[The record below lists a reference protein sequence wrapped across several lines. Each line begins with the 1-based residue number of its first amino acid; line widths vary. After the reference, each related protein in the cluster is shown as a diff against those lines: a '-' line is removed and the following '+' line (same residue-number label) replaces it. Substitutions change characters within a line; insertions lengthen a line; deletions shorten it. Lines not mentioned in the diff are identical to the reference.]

1 MPKSEVDI
9 KPRSRDV
16 TDGLEKAAARGMLRA
31 VGMGDDD
38 FAKPQIGVASSWN
51 EITPCNLSLD
61 RLAKAAKDGVFAAGG
76 YPMEFGTISVS
87 DGISM
92 GHEGMHFSLVSR
104 EVIADSVET
113 VMQAERLDGSVLL
126 AGCDKSLPGMLM
138 AAARLDL
145 ASVFLYAGSILPGRA
160 KLSDGSERDVTI
172 IDAFEAVG
180 ACSRGL
186 MPREDV
192 DAIERAIC
200 PGEGACGGM
209 FTANTM
215 ASAAEALGMSLPGSA
230 APPATDRRRDGY
242 ARRSGMAVVE
252 LLRHGITAR
261 DIMTKEAFENAIAV
275 VMAFGGSTN
284 AVLHLLAIAY
294 EANVK
299 LTLAD
304 FTRVG
309 AKVPHLADVKPFG
322 KHVMFDVD
330 RIGGVPVI
338 MKSLLDAGLL
348 HGDCLTV
355 TGETVAENLR
365 HIAPPDPDGKVLRA
379 LDNPI
384 HPTGGITILHGS
396 LAPEGAVVKS
406 AGFDSDVF
414 EGTARVFERERAAL
428 DALEDG
434 TIQAGDVVVI
444 RYEGPKG
451 GPGMRE
457 MLAITG
463 AIKGAGLGKDV
474 LLITD
479 GRFSGG
485 TTGLCVGHI
494 APEAVDAGPIA
505 FLRDGD
511 KIRLDVPNATLDVLV
526 DPAEFASRQDGFHAA
541 TAALHH
547 RCAGQVRQAGRLGS
561 ARRRLHLT
569 LLARA
574 CAKCHA
580 PRRVVPRKRG
590 CPQAART
597 FAPRLTRCRTARRA
611 PAGTPRDDSSPAR
624 SALKDCARNPLWH
637 RGSATPRAGRPGW
650 PPRAHRAPRCTARPA
665 RTGNAFRSHPPS
677 AGCGGRASR
686 RPRGHRESPP
696 ARRSARLRRRRR
708 AARPSTAGRT
718 GSPHAAPRTR
728 CTP

>member
-1 MPKSEVDI
+1 MGPDI

-31 VGMGDDD
+31 VGMDDED

-61 RLAKAAKDGVFAAGG
+61 RLAKAVKEGVFSAGG
-76 YPMEFGTISVS
+76 YPLEFGTISVS

-113 VMQAERLDGSVLL
+113 VMMAERLDGSVLL

-145 ASVFLYAGSILPGRA
+145 ASVFLYAGSILPGLA
-160 KLSDGSERDVTI
+160 KLSDGSEREVTI

-180 ACSRGL
+180 ACARGL
-186 MPREDV
+186 MSRADV

-209 FTANTM
+209 YTANTM

-230 APPATDRRRDGY
+230 APPATDRRRDGF
-242 ARRSGMAVVE
+242 ARRSGQAVVE
-252 LLRHGITAR
+252 LLRRGITAR
-261 DIMTKEAFENAIAV
+261 DILTKEAFDNAIAV

-284 AVLHLLAIAY
+284 AVLHLLAIAH
-294 EANVK
+294 EAEVT
-299 LTLAD
+299 LTLDD
-304 FTRVG
+304 FSRIG
-309 AKVPHLADVKPFG
+309 SKVPHLADVKPFG
-322 KHVMFDVD
+322 RHVMSHVD
-330 RIGGVPVI
+330 HVGGVPVV
-338 MKSLLDAGLL
+338 MKALLDAGLL

-355 TGETVAENLR
+355 TGATVAENLAA
-365 HIAPPDPDGKVLRA
+365 IAPPDPDGKVLRA
-379 LDNPI
+379 LDHPI
-384 HPTGGITILHGS
+384 HATGGITILRGS
-396 LAPEGAVVKS
+396 LAPDGAVVKS

-414 EGTARVFERERAAL
+414 EATARVFDGERAAL

-434 TIQAGDVVVI
+434 TITKGDAVVI

-474 LLITD
+474 LLLTD

-485 TTGLCVGHI
+485 TTGLCVGHV

-505 FLRDGD
+505 FVRDGD
-511 KIRLDVPNATLDVLV
+511 RIRLDVKGATLDVLA
-526 DPAEFASRQDGFHAA
+526 DPTEFE
-541 TAALHH
+541 
-547 RCAGQVRQAGRLGS
+547 
-561 ARRRLHLT
+561 
-569 LLARA
+569 
-574 CAKCHA
+574 
-580 PRRVVPRKRG
+580 
-590 CPQAART
+590 
-597 FAPRLTRCRTARRA
+597 
-611 PAGTPRDDSSPAR
+611 
-624 SALKDCARNPLWH
+624 
-637 RGSATPRAGRPGW
+637 
-650 PPRAHRAPRCTARPA
+650 
-665 RTGNAFRSHPPS
+665 
-677 AGCGGRASR
+677 SR
-686 RPRGHRESPP
+686 RKDFTPPEPRYKTGVLAKYVKLVS
-696 ARRSARLRRRRR
+696 SA
-708 AARPSTAGRT
+708 AIGAVCG
-718 GSPHAAPRTR
+718 
-728 CTP
+728 